1 MSYHPDDPH
10 NNTHHR
16 FPGESGIHRSE
27 PLPSP
32 SCLRNS
38 PLGEPVWD
46 IWGSRRLVSGTL
58 TGRLRLK
65 SFWLQASP
73 DSLIRQPSCITLL
86 KSILI
91 GGKQLLWACY
101 DRPDIQTSLLSSG
114 KVQSVPAG
122 GCPVVKHN
130 TCKDSKPQT
139 VSMLESPCCTVQ
151 NFRMKYYTN

>member
-1 MSYHPDDPH
+1 
-10 NNTHHR
+10 
-16 FPGESGIHRSE
+16 
-27 PLPSP
+27 
-32 SCLRNS
+32 
-38 PLGEPVWD
+38 
-46 IWGSRRLVSGTL
+46 
-58 TGRLRLK
+58 
-65 SFWLQASP
+65 
-73 DSLIRQPSCITLL
+73 LIRQPSCITLL

-139 VSMLESPCCTVQ
+139 VSMLESPRYTVQ